1 MREIV
6 YQRKLRN
13 REASVKA
20 ARDCIP
26 GQRLCVSSLRR
37 LHHGKMTYRLKA
49 VKIMRLEFG
58 REPTNFASLAGLPNI
73 YQNLGSLL

>member
-26 GQRLCVSSLRR
+26 GQPLCMSSLRS
-37 LHHGKMTYRLKA
+37 LHRGMMIYRLKA
-49 VKIMRLEFG
+49 VKLMRLELWSRAHEFCQFG
-58 REPTNFASLAGLPNI
+58 QFT
-73 YQNLGSLL
+73 

>member
-20 ARDCIP
+20 ARGCIP
-26 GQRLCVSSLRR
+26 GQRLCVSGLRS
-37 LHHGKMTYRLKA
+37 LHHGKMIYRLKA
-49 VKIMRLEFG
+49 VKLMRLE
-58 REPTNFASLAGLPNI
+58 LW
-73 YQNLGSLL
+73 

>member
-26 GQRLCVSSLRR
+26 GAAFVRV
-37 LHHGKMTYRLKA
+37 
-49 VKIMRLEFG
+49 
-58 REPTNFASLAGLPNI
+58 EPAESPPQQDDLPP
-73 YQNLGSLL
+73 QGGETDAP

>member
-26 GQRLCVSSLRR
+26 GQRLCVSSVAESP
-37 LHHGKMTYRLKA
+37 HGKMIYRLKA
-49 VKIMRLEFG
+49 VKLMRLDLWSRGPRIVLVWPVYLIF
-58 REPTNFASLAGLPNI
+58 TKI
-73 YQNLGSLL
+73 

>member
-26 GQRLCVSSLRR
+26 GQRLCVSSLWT
-37 LHHGKMTYRLKA
+37 LHRDKRIYPSSRH
-49 VKIMRLEFG
+49 LELRSRAHEFCQFG
-58 REPTNFASLAGLPNI
+58 QFT
-73 YQNLGSLL
+73 